1 MTRPALPAF
10 VLAVLFG
17 TSACTALTEPVTTTE
32 SAPPKPA
39 SSAQNQAAQNQ
50 PPPSPQPGQGQ
61 GQGGSPAAPQETAAA
76 SHILIAYQGAMRA
89 APTTTRTKE
98 EAKKRAEEVLARAKK
113 GEDFGKLADETSDDP
128 SAKVNHGSLG
138 RFTRDRMIK
147 QFSDA
152 TFSMKPGELSGL
164 VETPFGYHIIKRTE

>member
-1 MTRPALPAF
+1 MNCPALPGF
-10 VLAVLFG
+10 VLGVLLT

-39 SSAQNQAAQNQ
+39 SAAQNQPAQNQ
-50 PPPSPQPGQGQ
+50 PPPSPQPAQ
-61 GQGGSPAAPQETAAA
+61 GQGGAPAVPQETAAA

-98 EAKKRAEEVLARAKK
+98 QAKKRAEEILARAKK
-113 GEDFGKLADETSDDP
+113 GEDFAKLADEASDDP
-128 SAKVNHGSLG
+128 SAKMNHGSLG
-138 RFTRDRMIK
+138 RFTRERMIK

-152 TFSMKPGELSGL
+152 TFGMKPGELSGV